1 MNTPAPGR
9 AARGFSLI
17 EVMSACAVA
26 AIVAGLAVPGWQG
39 SLTKT
44 RRVDAVQA
52 LTRLQAAQER
62 YRDDHGG
69 YATTLAALRLPERS
83 EAGHYTLALERESD
97 GRYLARATPA
107 ADSPQRAD
115 HDCAALT
122 LAVDS
127 GFARPGPDRRCWNR

>member
-1 MNTPAPGR
+1 MNASAPAR
-9 AARGFSLI
+9 DARGFSLVD
-17 EVMSACAVA
+17 VMSACAVA
-26 AIVAGLAVPGWQG
+26 AILAGLAVPSWQD
-39 SLTKT
+39 SLRKS

-69 YATTLAALRLPERS
+69 YADSLDALRLPERS
-83 EAGHYTLALERESD
+83 EAGYYTLALQREAA

-107 ADSPQRAD
+107 SGGPQHADQ
-115 HDCAALT
+115 DCAALT

-127 GFARPGPDRRCWNR
+127 GFAQTGPTRRCWNR